1 MRKFNSM
8 MPILIMM
15 LIIMVSFTASC
26 DKRNPPPIIPGVPA
40 PAPLSELRTITR
52 IWAEPEFIYQDNNIT
67 YSTIGVE
74 VKDGENFGVFNQIVQ
89 FKTDKGRVLTSV
101 LTDSTGVARTTF
113 WDDGDVGWAK
123 IFAVVRKYSASVTD
137 SLVAS
142 STDSIMVEIKPIPP
156 IASINLNLPKEETY
170 PGEPYSMKVMQII
183 PITAK
188 PLNNIGQ
195 IVPNN
200 TLVTFECQKGR
211 FVDSAGNEL
220 GKTTVAQTF
229 NGVAAVRYSSWTTST
244 TSPGAT
250 NENIKASIGTVFGAR
265 DVIISPGNPSNI
277 LLTAWVQDGD
287 EEVESYSSDVSS
299 LNHITMK
306 AHLTDVFNND
316 CPQRS
321 VKFTTDLGSFLNTT
335 QLVRINTDTAGVAAV
350 RFTPGLSAGAAM
362 IQATANGDTLVAS
375 TIFNVTSDQIHSISF
390 TQSDQIN
397 LNVANTGG
405 LQSAILRVKLRDING
420 NLINS
425 ADSVYFKIV
434 NGNVPAGANLNN
446 NLNLQDSVLVI
457 SNGGEA
463 QISVNSGTA
472 SGMLTIKA
480 SITKWDPLAQQF
492 RYVFSLKTN
501 IIIHAGPPAPFPN
514 GIIPFIGGFN
524 TGTNMGG
531 GLWRI
536 IAGAVVKDIHNNPVD
551 KGTAVWFELE
561 NTLGAPDCQ
570 IGAEAFVGNVS
581 ANGDSL
587 AGVAYT
593 TFTYSGTLTNQS
605 IIIRANCAENYG
617 TAPVTLPLNDPRF
630 EIQSQPAALYF
641 NENNA
646 GNPPNPNYV
655 YQEKSS
661 DIYAV
666 LTDGQGL
673 AIKDAIIM
681 LLTTRGQF
689 VEIQGIEG
697 LGLYPDNPPLPWRI
711 ITNNEGIARGR
722 ISFKANE
729 IQLPDP
735 DTLQPGTAE
744 GLITGRILGTAV
756 QSNTSVALFRYPGTA
771 PW

>member
-1 MRKFNSM
+1 MEKFKSFM
-8 MPILIMM
+8 TILTLV
-15 LIIMVSFTASC
+15 LIILVSLTASC
-26 DKRNPPPIIPGVPA
+26 DKRNPPPIIPSVPA
-40 PAPLSELRTITR
+40 PPPLSELRSITR
-52 IWAEPEFIYQDNNIT
+52 IWADPAFIYQDNNIT

-89 FKTDKGRVLTSV
+89 FRTDKGRVLTNV

-156 IASINLNLPKEETY
+156 IASIVLNLPKEEQFD
-170 PGEPYSMKVMQII
+170 PYKMNVMQTIN
-183 PITAK
+183 ITAK
-188 PLNNIGQ
+188 PLNSVGNT
-195 IVPNN
+195 VPNN
-200 TLVTFECQKGR
+200 TLVTFSCEKGR
-211 FVDSAGNEL
+211 FVDSSGGEI
-220 GKTTVAQTF
+220 GKTTIAQTF
-229 NGVAAVRYSSWTTST
+229 NGTAAVRYSSWTTAT
-244 TSPGAT
+244 TTPGST
-250 NENIKASIGTVFGAR
+250 NETITAAIGGVSKTR
-265 DVIISPGNPSNI
+265 EIIISPGRPANI
-277 LLTAWVQDGD
+277 GLTAWVQDGD
-287 EEVESYSSDVSS
+287 TEEESYTSYVGST
-299 LNHITMK
+299 NHINMK
-306 AHLTDVFNND
+306 AHLTDVYNND
-316 CPQRS
+316 CPQQS

-335 QLVRINTDTAGVAAV
+335 QLVRVNTASDGIAKV

-362 IQATANGDTLVAS
+362 IQASANGDTLVAN

-390 TQSDQIN
+390 TQTDQIN

-425 ADSVYFKIV
+425 ADSVYFKII
-434 NGNVPAGANLNN
+434 NTNAPAGANLNN
-446 NLNLQDSVLVI
+446 QSPMDSVLVI

-472 SGMLTIKA
+472 SGMLKIRA
-480 SITKWDPLAQQF
+480 SITKWDSLTQTK

-501 IIIHAGPPAPFPN
+501 IVIHAGPPAPFPN
-514 GIIPFIGGFN
+514 GIVPFIGAFN

-551 KGTAVWFELE
+551 KGTAVWFEV
-561 NTLGAPDCQ
+561 LGAPDCQ
-570 IGAEAFVGNVS
+570 IVAEAYVGNVS
-581 ANGDSL
+581 VNGDSL

-593 TFTYSGTLTNQS
+593 IFTYSGSLTNHS
-605 IIIRANCAENYG
+605 VTIRANCGDDENGNENYG
-617 TAPVTLPLNDPRF
+617 LATVILPLNDPRF
-630 EIQSQPAALYF
+630 EIQAQPAALYF
-641 NENNA
+641 NENVN
-646 GNPPNPNYV
+646 NPFNPNYV
-655 YQEKSS
+655 YQIKSS
-661 DIYAV
+661 DVYCM

-681 LLTTRGQF
+681 LLSTRGQY

-697 LGLYPDNPPLPWRI
+697 LGLYPDNPPIPWRI
-711 ITNNEGIARGR
+711 ITNTEGLAKGR

-729 IQLPDP
+729 VPLPDP
-735 DTLQPGTAE
+735 MTLTPGTADA
-744 GLITGRILGTAV
+744 LLTGRILGTNV
-756 QSNTSVALFRYPGTA
+756 QANTSVTLFRYPGNA